1 MGGYCAFYG
10 EDDAEG
16 KTLDDPRAYSRQS
29 VWKRM
34 FTVLMG
40 PGMNFVLA
48 FVVLMLYFW
57 IGGAQVPVAAHPYVS
72 QVESGPA
79 QEAGLQAGDV
89 ITRIDGVDVLDGTT
103 DTLINAIAAYDGD
116 GPMLVTVQRGDTT
129 FDTEITPFYD
139 EAEGSTA
146 WALPWAPPTTWS
158 ASAWASWPRCR
169 TAGPTASTRAGLSSM
184 P

>member
-48 FVVLMLYFW
+48 FAVLMLYFW
-57 IGGAQVPVAAHPYVS
+57 IGGAQVPVAAHPYIS

-79 QEAGLQAGDV
+79 QEAGCRPGRDHPHRWGGCAG
-89 ITRIDGVDVLDGTT
+89 RHHRY
-103 DTLINAIAAYDGD
+103 AH
-116 GPMLVTVQRGDTT
+116 QRH
-129 FDTEITPFYD
+129 
-139 EAEGSTA
+139 
-146 WALPWAPPTTWS
+146 
-158 ASAWASWPRCR
+158 CR
-169 TAGPTASTRAGLSSM
+169 L
-184 P
+184 